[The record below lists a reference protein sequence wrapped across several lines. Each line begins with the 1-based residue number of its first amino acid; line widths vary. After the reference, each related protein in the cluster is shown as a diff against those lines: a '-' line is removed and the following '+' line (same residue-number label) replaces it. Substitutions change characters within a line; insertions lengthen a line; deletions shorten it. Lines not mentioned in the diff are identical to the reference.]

1 MIVVGFAIDILSLV
15 VSALAGWACWNMY
28 IPGAFPGVPPLT
40 FASAVGVVIVTSL
53 FCGGST
59 KYTIKE
65 LENFR
70 AGDAIITAV
79 FNGIA
84 KPLTL
89 LAFAW
94 VAHALLF

>member
-1 MIVVGFAIDILSLV
+1 MIVVGFAVDILGVV

-28 IPGAFPGVPPLT
+28 IPGAFPGVPLLT
-40 FASAVGVVIVTSL
+40 FANAVGVVLVTSIL
-53 FCGGST
+53 CSGT
-59 KYTIKE
+59 TNTVKE
-65 LENFR
+65 LEDFSV
-70 AGDAIITAV
+70 GDAITTAV
-79 FNGIA
+79 ISNIG

>member
-1 MIVVGFAIDILSLV
+1 MIVVGFAIDILSV
-15 VSALAGWACWNMY
+15 IVSALAGWACWNMY

-40 FASAVGVVIVTSL
+40 FANAVGVVLVTSIL
-53 FCGGST
+53 CSGTT
-59 KYTIKE
+59 KYTVKE
-65 LENFR
+65 LEDFSV
-70 AGDAIITAV
+70 GDVITTAV
-79 FNGIA
+79 ISNIG